1 MIITHHIVGQ
11 AISNK
16 SLVNRKKLEIFVRRE
31 SRDCRNIPILGE
43 KVKTFLCGVEQT
55 FFLNVPRENRRNIS
69 TFGREIPN
77 ISELRRSKLNTFSW
91 FEKVEIYQ
99 KLVEKVETYRNLV

>member
-1 MIITHHIVGQ
+1 MILTHHIVSH

-16 SLVNRKKLEIFVRRE
+16 SLVNRKKLEIFCSSRKSRLSKHTRFGRE
-31 SRDCRNIPILGE
+31 SQNIFMRGRTNI
-43 KVKTFLCGVEQT
+43 
-55 FFLNVPRENRRNIS
+55 FLNVPRENRQNIS

-91 FEKVEIYQ
+91 FEKVETYQ